1 MIKSRMKDE
10 GVIMKKKTSKRRIWI
25 AIGIVILILVV
36 LIFFSDIEEVVDILL
51 DADWVIL
58 GLAALCMLCGMLLIT
73 TRWRYFLNNR
83 PKFFPTLHADAISY
97 TSKFFLP
104 IPIPVL
110 RVVNLSLVTSIDVSE
125 STPAAVLNQT
135 ISFIMRLVALALT
148 LLFLSRTPLSIW
160 VILGGVLFL
169 LGLFWIVSWLVKNA
183 NKYLPW
189 LTKLLARLPNM
200 NEESLQGAMA
210 NIQTGLSQVQST
222 RKLVTAMLLSLV
234 MWTFFL
240 FFYALGF
247 PALDLG
253 VSTRAAFAMASAA
266 LVIVPPS
273 SPPMIGVY
281 QGIMVA
287 ILLPF
292 GILNLS
298 EATAYAILVFVV
310 MLVLWFVLAVWGLR
324 KENLRVSDV
333 IHESREGVQQDSQTS
348 EQSTN

>member
-1 MIKSRMKDE
+1 MKDE
-10 GVIMKKKTSKRRIWI
+10 GVIMGKETSKRRIWI
-25 AIGIVILILVV
+25 AIGVVVVILVV
-36 LIFFSDIEEVVDILL
+36 LLFFSDIQKVVDILL
-51 DADWVIL
+51 DADWVVL
-58 GLAALCMLCGMLLIT
+58 GLAALCMVGGMLLIT
-73 TRWRYFLNNR
+73 TRWRYFLDNR
-83 PKFFPTLHADAISY
+83 PKFLPTLHADAISY
-97 TSKFFLP
+97 TSKFFMP

-110 RVVNLSLVTSIDVSE
+110 RVVNLAQTTSIDVSE

-160 VILGGVLFL
+160 VILAGALFL
-169 LGLFWIVSWLVKNA
+169 LGLFGIVSWLVKNA
-183 NKYLPW
+183 NKYLPR

-200 NEESLQGAMA
+200 NEESLQGAMT

-222 RKLVTAMLLSLV
+222 RKLVVALLMSLV

-240 FFYALGF
+240 CFYALGF
-247 PALDLG
+247 YALELG
-253 VSTRAAFAMASAA
+253 VNTREALAMASAA
-266 LVIVPPS
+266 LVIIPPS

-287 ILLPF
+287 ILAAF

-298 EATAYAILVFVV
+298 ESTAYAILVFVV
-310 MLVLWFVLAVWGLR
+310 MLLLWSVLALWGLR

-333 IHESREGVQQDSQTS
+333 IHESRTGANVDTAPAEDPANS
-348 EQSTN
+348 